1 MAAIQDYEA
10 LVVRKGDNGT
20 FTQRVERRSTADLP
34 VGELLVR
41 VRWSSL
47 NFKDMLSANGHP
59 GVTRKF
65 PHQPGI
71 DAAGEVVASEDPA
84 FAAGQQVIVSGYDLG
99 MGTPGG
105 LGQFIR
111 VPSRWAVKLPAGLS
125 ARESMIYGTAGF
137 TAALCVEKLERMGAA
152 PGAGQVAVTGATGG
166 VGSFA
171 VALLARR
178 GYEVAAVTGKAGE
191 RERLLA
197 LGAREIVGREELL
210 DADGKALAMRKPR
223 FAHAVDAV
231 GGEYLASLL
240 NAVGYQGSV
249 ACCGLAASPALAT
262 SVMPFILRG
271 VNLLGVDCVELP
283 LAHKQ
288 ATWMRIAGEMKL
300 DGLERMATE
309 IRLAEVPAHLALI
322 AQGKPTGR
330 YLVNLH

>member
-1 MAAIQDYEA
+1 MQDQEYDA
-10 LVVRKGDNGT
+10 LIVRKTEQGT
-20 FTQRVERRSTADLP
+20 FSQALERRSTADLP

-71 DAAGEVVASEDPA
+71 DAAGEIVHSE
-84 FAAGQQVIVSGYDLG
+84 AAGFDAGDEVIVSGYDLG

-105 LGQFIR
+105 LGQYIR
-111 VPSRWAVKLPAGLS
+111 VPASWAIKLPAGLS
-125 ARESMIYGTAGF
+125 SRESMIYGTAGF
-137 TAALCVEKLERMGAA
+137 TAALCIEKIEQMGAA
-152 PGAGQVAVTGATGG
+152 PGHGAVAVTGATGG

-171 VALLARR
+171 IALLAKR
-178 GYEVAAVTGKAGE
+178 GYAVAAVTGKSGE

-197 LGAREIVGREELL
+197 LGAQEILERSALL
-210 DADGKALAMRKPR
+210 NENGTALAMRKPR
-223 FAHAVDAV
+223 FAHAIDAV

-240 NAVGYQGSV
+240 NAVAYQGCV
-249 ACCGLAASPALAT
+249 ACCGLAASPALNT

-283 LAHKQ
+283 LARKQ
-288 ATWMRIAGEMKL
+288 ATWQRIAGEMKL
-300 DGLERMATE
+300 DALDDMATE
-309 IRLAEVPAHLALI
+309 IALAQVPAHLALI
-322 AQGKPTGR
+322 AQGLATGR
-330 YLVNLH
+330 YLVKL